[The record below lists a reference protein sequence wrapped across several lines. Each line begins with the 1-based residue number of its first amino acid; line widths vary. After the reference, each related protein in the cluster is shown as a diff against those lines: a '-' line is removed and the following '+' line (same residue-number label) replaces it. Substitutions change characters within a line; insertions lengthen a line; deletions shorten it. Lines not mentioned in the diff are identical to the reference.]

1 MSTLCGLFES
11 YIILEDEQINQN
23 SAPNQE
29 KKVSNQDNEESIP
42 DGVDDFDE
50 SNLPKDE
57 DDEDLEVNTNN
68 NATIATLPELI
79 PLKKYLLL
87 QSLNDFQTKLKDN
100 KDVYFNSLDV
110 ILKFGKNFRYETLLM
125 IATKLLDEFE
135 EELKQRKAS
144 ENKKK

>member
-57 DDEDLEVNTNN
+57 DDDDLEVNTNN